1 MRVTPTA
8 AFGFLLAASS
18 DAATNHLSQ
27 VLVDLKEMV
36 RPFDHP
42 TTTQGMSNILN
53 QLEASAAASGCNKDG
68 KSNAF
73 FASPTSSTCKNGG
86 NGAEEIAS
94 VAVAHGGMH
103 LPDPSAAVDAAQAA
117 GRRVCYC
124 IDFSGKNGH
133 SMESSY
139 GSSSGWS
146 SGGGNGGSY
155 GSSSGGGGG
164 SHPMDQAPTHAPT
177 NGTPQ
182 G

>member
-42 TTTQGMSNILN
+42 TTQGMSNILN

-103 LPDPSAAVDAAQAA
+103 LPDPSAAVGAAQAA